1 MTVPGSTGQTVL
13 STVEVS
19 LSPRMAVPVPTS
31 VSSPSSTVDLN
42 PKMKSPAD
50 ELLHLLEF
58 PTHAQMA
65 SPSQQ
70 EMATP
75 SFHLPRASDELSERA
90 MSADAQVRAPTNEMM
105 NTPTAAKLGAGDNE
119 GEGSNGGQ
127 LRAPSR
133 IDTASPSPP
142 SDVISPDI
150 LQQDLRQPQE
160 DEASYLLSPLSSL
173 VSSSHSNNSKSSLND
188 MVRRSHP
195 TAATPNNAQ
204 GSPARV
210 DRDPTFFLSHAS
222 RSTVHI

>member
-58 PTHAQMA
+58 PTHAEMA
-65 SPSQQ
+65 SPGQQ
-70 EMATP
+70 ERATP
-75 SFHLPRASDELSERA
+75 SFHLPRASEELSERA
-90 MSADAQVRAPTNEMM
+90 MSIEVQARASTNEMM
-105 NTPTAAKLGAGDNE
+105 NPSAAAKLAAGENNGD
-119 GEGSNGGQ
+119 GSNGGQ
-127 LRAPSR
+127 PRAASR
-133 IDTASPSPP
+133 IGTASPSPP
-142 SDVISPDI
+142 SDAISPDA
-150 LQQDLRQPQE
+150 LQQDFRQE
-160 DEASYLLSPLSSL
+160 DEATYLLSPLSSL

-195 TAATPNNAQ
+195 TAATQRRSGFP
-204 GSPARV
+204 
-210 DRDPTFFLSHAS
+210 DRSGKRPSFPLSHAS